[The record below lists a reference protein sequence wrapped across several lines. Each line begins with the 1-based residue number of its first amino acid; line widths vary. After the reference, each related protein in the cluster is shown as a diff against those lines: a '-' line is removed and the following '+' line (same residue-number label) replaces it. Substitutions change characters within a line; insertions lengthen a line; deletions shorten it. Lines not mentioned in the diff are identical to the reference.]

1 MRVKAL
7 IVIAVL
13 AFGASMVFSQGASVP
28 ISQEQHHH
36 LIIENSY
43 VKAYEVEVA
52 PHESTLQH
60 MHDFDYI
67 YVVLGAADITNAVV
81 GNPVVNAHLED
92 TTVTFV
98 KGPLAHVAGDAG
110 DTPFRNITIS
120 LLHKQ
125 GEVKVFY
132 PSVKAALDAAAKGAS
147 SDSFEATLLETAEVR
162 IKAIQVGRAG
172 WNYSN
177 SKEPFLVINLEK
189 AKMFDK
195 PGPKE
200 KNAPS
205 FPADLMYWYGAD
217 VRAFIPSFDVVGP
230 NLVVLEFKD

>member
-1 MRVKAL
+1 MIAL
-7 IVIAVL
+7 MMFGAAAVL
-13 AFGASMVFSQGASVP
+13 SQGASVP

-36 LIIENSY
+36 LIIDNSY
-43 VKAYEVEVA
+43 VKAYEVEVP

-60 MHDFDYI
+60 MHDFDYV
-67 YVVLGAADITNAVV
+67 YVVFGAADISNAVV

-98 KGPLAHVAGDAG
+98 KGPLAHVAGDTG

-125 GEVKVFY
+125 GEAKIFY
-132 PSVKAALDAAAKGAS
+132 PSVKAALEAGAKGAAS
-147 SDSFEATLLETAEVR
+147 SDSFDVTLLETAEVR
-162 IKAIQVGRAG
+162 VKAVQVGRAG

-230 NLVVLEFKD
+230 KLVVLEFKD